1 MARTSQGSHPLTSL
15 PALLGSVMAILQ
27 AHPLCRDV
35 AVMET
40 KEFSADQFFFKIKA
54 ELPAEHKF
62 QVRIYYNRGHIDYAY
77 QLFTDVPLLR
87 WDNKEEFRHLDTY
100 PHHHHDDQG
109 NIKPSPLRGEPVRD
123 IGIVLQEVSTFL
135 SGG

>member
-1 MARTSQGSHPLTSL
+1 MECASGSLASISVSDQ
-15 PALLGSVMAILQ
+15 LG
-27 AHPLCRDV
+27 RDV

-77 QLFTDVPLLR
+77 QLSADEPLLR
-87 WDNKEEFRHLDTY
+87 SDKQRGVS
-100 PHHHHDDQG
+100 PSG
-109 NIKPSPLRGEPVRD
+109 NLCA
-123 IGIVLQEVSTFL
+123 VLTKA
-135 SGG
+135 